1 MRIVDLSVPIE
12 ECPSELTPSEIIR
25 ENHTAGALTMQSIFK
40 CTEDDLP
47 QGLGWAVER
56 LTITTHTGTHL
67 DAPYH
72 FFPTSEGKPARSIDQ
87 IPLEWCFADAFVLDM
102 RQKQEGSRIEVSDIE
117 AALEQMAYSIKPF
130 DIALIMTGADRFW
143 GTPEYRNKGCGM
155 GREATLWLID
165 RGVKIMGIDAWGFDR
180 PFVQMAEDFSK
191 TGDRTLLWEA
201 HFAGIERE
209 YCHIEKLANLH
220 LLPKHGFTVACFP
233 VKIAGASAGW
243 TRPVALID

>member
-1 MRIVDLSVPIE
+1 MRLIDLSVPIE
-12 ECPSELTPSEIIR
+12 ECPSELTPSEIKR
-25 ENHTAGALTMQSIFK
+25 EDHSSGALTMQSIFN
-40 CTEDDLP
+40 CSVDDLP
-47 QGLGWAVER
+47 QGLGWAVEQM
-56 LTITTHTGTHL
+56 TITTHTGTHL

-72 FFPTSEGKPARSIDQ
+72 FFPTSEGKPSRTIDQ

-102 RQKQEGSRIEVSDIE
+102 RHKKEGSRIEPADVE
-117 AALEQMAYSIKPF
+117 RALEQMAYSVKPF
-130 DIALIMTGADRFW
+130 DIALILTGADKYW

-180 PFVQMAEDFSK
+180 PFNQIVEDFSK
-191 TGDRTLLWEA
+191 TGDKSILWEA

-220 LLPKHGFTVACFP
+220 LLPRYGFKIACFP
-233 VKIAGASAGW
+233 VKITGASAGW
-243 TRPVALID
+243 TRPVAIID